1 MWEVHSK
8 LERAEGKHL
17 SLFDVVECDSL
28 LGDRVLLLPVVN
40 VLRD

>member
-1 MWEVHSK
+1 MWEVNSK